1 MDNIL
6 RVHVK
11 HTMVRVAFLVTVLP
25 LRYVLYPTS
34 LLKISTPMIPHPI
47 SSRSVLEDGGRGR
60 LAEDRLTLSK
70 TVDSPSIVLMKSK
83 LATDPTIRGQ

>member
-47 SSRSVLEDGGRGR
+47 SSRSVIEDGGRGR
-60 LAEDRLTLSK
+60 LGRRQTHFK
-70 TVDSPSIVLMKSK
+70 QDSRFAVNRSNEK
-83 LATDPTIRGQ
+83 